1 MQPDQSSEDREV
13 KTPREA
19 RQGQI
24 IRGGAMRRVLFISIA
39 LVVIAFLVIFFV
51 FAS

>member
-24 IRGGAMRRVLFISIA
+24 IRGGAMRRVLMISLA

>member
-24 IRGGAMRRVLFISIA
+24 IRGGAMRRVLMISLA
-39 LVVIAFLVIFFV
+39 LVVIAFLVICFV